1 MGEKCVAL
9 ENVKNI
15 LSHLAPA
22 KSWVVAYSGGLDS
35 HVLLHIM
42 AQLQKENAALKIH
55 AVHVNH
61 QIHPAA
67 NQWEKHCEYICRELS
82 VPFSAEKITLNLKPG
97 DSLEEEARVA
107 RYAVLKK
114 YLDAN
119 TVLLT
124 AHTCND
130 QAETFLLQAMRGA
143 GSKGLSAMPVKKKLG
158 VSYLIR
164 PLLSVTR
171 AVLER
176 YARENNLHWIE
187 DESNADSRFDRNFLR
202 HNIFPLLKTRR
213 AAIVENFA
221 RSAKLI
227 AMQEKIIAEV
237 ITHDFETIKTD
248 DPKKIDSRKLSEF
261 SDEKQ
266 TLLLREWFAQNHL
279 RLPNEKHIKQ
289 IQQAVVQARSDAKP
303 IFCLG
308 TISIRRQR
316 GCLLLC

>member
-1 MGEKCVAL
+1 MLDKIFGYIQNYNSFV
-9 ENVKNI
+9 I
-15 LSHLAPA
+15 
-22 KSWVVAYSGGLDS
+22 AYSGGLDS
-35 HVLLHIM
+35 HVLLHM
-42 AQLQKENAALKIH
+42 MTQLQKENASLKIR

-61 QIHPAA
+61 QINPAA
-67 NQWEKHCEYICRELS
+67 DQWEKHCENICRELTI
-82 VPFSAEKITLNLKPG
+82 PFYSEKITLNLKPG

-114 YLDAN
+114 YLDTS

-143 GSKGLSAMPVKKKLG
+143 GSKGLSAMPVKKKMG
-158 VSYLIR
+158 ASYLIR
-164 PLLSVTR
+164 PLLSFTR
-171 AVLER
+171 EALER

-187 DESNADSRFDRNFLR
+187 DESNADPRFDRNFLR

-213 AAIVENFA
+213 VAIVENFA

-237 ITHDFETIKTD
+237 IMHDFETIKTD
-248 DPKKIDSRKLSEF
+248 DPKKIDLKKLGEF

-266 TLLLREWFAQNHL
+266 TLLLREWFARNHL
-279 RLPNEKHIKQ
+279 RLPNERHIQQ
-289 IQQAVVQARSDAKP
+289 IQQAVIQARSDAKP

-308 TISIRRQR
+308 AISIRRQR
-316 GCLLLC
+316 GCLRLC